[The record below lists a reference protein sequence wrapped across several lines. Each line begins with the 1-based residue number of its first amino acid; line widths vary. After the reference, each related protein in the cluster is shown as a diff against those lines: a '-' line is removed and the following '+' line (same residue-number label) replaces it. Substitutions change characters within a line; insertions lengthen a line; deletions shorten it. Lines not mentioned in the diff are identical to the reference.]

1 MGLFHSAPKALY
13 IPNCQPSCILAPM
26 SKYHSPLE
34 FLAFFAFIMHNTRY
48 ERNFD
53 FKVVFSYQPLC
64 RESVLVRGTVVQS

>member
-1 MGLFHSAPKALY
+1 
-13 IPNCQPSCILAPM
+13 M